1 MPCQPQ
7 RKLVKDEWDRKQEK
21 VWPSPCSPPR
31 KGEPSEAGAQ
41 VRSGAP
47 DQGGTLSHLTH
58 TSHFLPQAALC
69 AQAEESP
76 QSSQVE
82 VLTPS
87 TSEDGWI
94 WRKDL

>member
-1 MPCQPQ
+1 MAKPM
-7 RKLVKDEWDRKQEK
+7 L
-21 VWPSPCSPPR
+21 PSKER
-31 KGEPSEAGAQ
+31 GALRGRGTGQ
-41 VRSGAP
+41 VRCPGP
-47 DQGGTLSHLTH
+47 GWDQKGGTLSHLTH

-69 AQAEESP
+69 AQAEVSP